1 MRYFLAKAD
10 PTEYSLS
17 DLERDGQ
24 TSWNG
29 VRNPQAIRFLKSM
42 VPGDR
47 VLIYHSQGES
57 AIVGLAEVLGN
68 SRPDPN
74 DDRSWLVDF
83 KFIRRF
89 QPPFVTLKLIK
100 DTGIFGD
107 FRLVYQSRLSTM
119 DVPDHFIKWLKERG
133 LDLH

>member
-29 VRNPQAIRFLKSM
+29 
-42 VPGDR
+42 